1 MVMKTLEASPE
12 KLERVIQKIANAA
25 KIAHFMNKL
34 STSEDSK
41 DYFTIHENNLSNTR
55 ALLFKTIGASTKDL
69 YILYGTNW
77 APALVYAR
85 IRFWKYNDIEMI
97 DLLKAK
103 VSKALIDLE
112 EVASTPHESI
122 KISISDLNEASNNLS
137 ILLSALNTQR
147 FYASGMLSEI
157 N

>member
-1 MVMKTLEASPE
+1 MKTLETSPE
-12 KLERVIQKIANAA
+12 KLKRVIQKIANAA

-34 STSEDSK
+34 SLSEDSK

-55 ALLFKTIGASTKDL
+55 ALLFKSIGGSTKDL
-69 YILYGTNW
+69 HILHGTGW
-77 APALVYAR
+77 APALVYLQM
-85 IRFWKYNDIEMI
+85 RFWKYNDLEMI
-97 DLLKAK
+97 DVLKTK
-103 VSKALIDLE
+103 VNKALVELE
-112 EVASTPHESI
+112 EIASVPHEMI
-122 KISISDLNEASNNLS
+122 KLGDLNEASNNLS